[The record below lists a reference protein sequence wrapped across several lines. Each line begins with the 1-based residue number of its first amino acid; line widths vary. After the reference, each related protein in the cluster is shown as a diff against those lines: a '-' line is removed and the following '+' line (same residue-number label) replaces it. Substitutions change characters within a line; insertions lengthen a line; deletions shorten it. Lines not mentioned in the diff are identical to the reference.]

1 MYDEQHIFIII
12 WLTSVFKHYD
22 LFRILIKK
30 DPRFMRREEEF
41 KEDSIINEFI
51 NDPANYYLVLD
62 KCLQNKFEN
71 LAQ

>member
-1 MYDEQHIFIII
+1 MYEEQHIFIII

-41 KEDSIINEFI
+41 KEDSIIYEFI
-51 NDPANYYLVLD
+51 NDPANYYSVLD